1 MLDQDKTKEQLIAEL
16 QNLKRLIEDWTAE
29 LSVLNKQLQH
39 EIEQRKWLL
48 R

>member
-16 QNLKRLIEDWTAE
+16 QNMKELIESRTAE
-29 LSVLNKQLQH
+29 LSVLHKQLHH
-39 EIEQRKWLL
+39 EIEQHKWLL